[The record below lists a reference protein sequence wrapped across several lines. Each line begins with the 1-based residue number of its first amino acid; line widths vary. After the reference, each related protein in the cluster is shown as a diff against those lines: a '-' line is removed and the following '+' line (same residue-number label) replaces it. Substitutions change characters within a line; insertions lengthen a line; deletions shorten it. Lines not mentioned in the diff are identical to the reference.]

1 MFHKTWNF
9 SVSHSPAPSERRIK
23 TPTVYSIHEITFAVN
38 PLPMLVSIS
47 MAVRDCFSKGGP

>member
-1 MFHKTWNF
+1 MKFF
-9 SVSHSPAPSERRIK
+9 RISFAPSERRIK

-47 MAVRDCFSKGGP
+47 MAVPDCFSKGGR